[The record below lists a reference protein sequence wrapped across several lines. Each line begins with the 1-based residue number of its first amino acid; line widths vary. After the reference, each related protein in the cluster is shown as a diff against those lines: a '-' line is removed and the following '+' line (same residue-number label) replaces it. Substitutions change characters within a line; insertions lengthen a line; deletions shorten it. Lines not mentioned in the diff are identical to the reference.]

1 MSWRE
6 KVSTILENEHVLL
19 KPIHVKDK
27 AEIRELSRDRNI
39 WRYFVFNV
47 SNDDEF
53 ESFFTSM
60 LSDQTSGIRA
70 VYTVVDKPSGSIAGS
85 MSFGNMVEKEAR
97 LEIGWSW
104 LGEAFRSKGINR
116 WAKYLLMQHSF
127 EVLGA
132 LRVEFKTDVLNLQA
146 RAALR
151 NIGAIEEGVL
161 RSFNFMPSGRRRDAI
176 FYSVLAEEWPEI
188 KNTLQQHNKIVHQ
201 MEVE

>member
-27 AEIRELSRDRNI
+27 AEIRELSRDINI
-39 WRYFVFNV
+39 WRYFVFHV

-60 LSDQTSGIRA
+60 LNDQTSGIRA
-70 VYTVVDKPSGSIAGS
+70 VYTVVDKPSGRIAGS

-104 LGEAFRSKGINR
+104 LGEAFRGKGINR

-151 NIGAIEEGVL
+151 NIGATEEGIL